1 LVEHGTEAIAQLWG
15 RAQIKDLMN
24 QMVSGDTKMGVEAI
38 TSTALTYQLLS
49 QYTAFVA
56 VSDEARVN
64 PQEQSVSVQVPVE
77 MPEGVSHIGVF
88 GNAVPGA
95 AFPVMA
101 QAVMAPPAAAPAEFQ
116 SVSAESADRS
126 STKPIAPQQHKRR
139 KARKFSEELFIEPTS
154 VSPSSAPA
162 PQAPDS
168 RTNHTKRRG
177 KLWFLF
183 RPKRQKMI
191 LSSQT
196 VANSSEHLQ
205 IVSLV
210 GLERGQIRLLNQ
222 HLQSLQVPT
231 GFSGDLVFEFQVA
244 KGRINQLVLDEQ
256 ASTLQEGTVIEAIR
270 RSLLTWKPELSI
282 QGTVRLTLRIRS

>member
-15 RAQIKDLMN
+15 CAQIKDLMN

-126 STKPIAPQQHKRR
+126 STKPIAPQQQRR
-139 KARKFSEELFIEPTS
+139 EARKFSEELFIEPTS
-154 VSPSSAPA
+154 ISPSSAPA

-183 RPKRQKMI
+183 RPKRQIMI
-191 LSSQT
+191 LLSQT

-205 IVSLV
+205 IVSSV
-210 GLERGQIRLLNQ
+210 GLEQRQIRLLNQ

>member
-1 LVEHGTEAIAQLWG
+1 MLVEHGTEAIAQLWG
-15 RAQIKDLMN
+15 CAQIKDLMN

-126 STKPIAPQQHKRR
+126 STKPIAPQQQRR
-139 KARKFSEELFIEPTS
+139 EARKFSEELFIEPTS
-154 VSPSSAPA
+154 ISPSSAPA

-183 RPKRQKMI
+183 RPKRQIMI
-191 LSSQT
+191 LLSQT

-205 IVSLV
+205 IVSSV
-210 GLERGQIRLLNQ
+210 GLEQRQIRLLNQ